1 MRRLILTA
9 SFCLSGIAH
18 AANWVH
24 LDIPNTDDRYYYD
37 KSKLVIDGEQI
48 TYWKKAL
55 FKPPRS
61 VKNQLATS
69 GLMRERIDCHE
80 HTLRLL
86 SFLYHDAKGAVI
98 EYVPEAEKEGVPII
112 PETVGDW
119 FEQSLCSKLRPPP
132 DRDTPP
138 NRAL

>member
-1 MRRLILTA
+1 MRRLIFIAGLCVVNVAQAA
-9 SFCLSGIAH
+9 S
-18 AANWVH
+18 WVH
-24 LDIPNTDDRYYYD
+24 LDIPNTDDKYYYD

-48 TYWKKAL
+48 TYWKKAI
-55 FKPPRS
+55 FKPQRS

-86 SFLYHDAKGAVI
+86 SFLYHDAKGVVI

-119 FEQSLCSKLRPPP
+119 FEQTLCGKLRPPS
-132 DRDTPP
+132 DRDTLPS
-138 NRAL
+138 RTL